1 MNKRKFEY
9 FLFANRFVLLTCM
22 IINIILSFVASETAN
37 PVSHAIV
44 LATSIIGVPASLI
57 FTFCDG
63 LGLGRQHA
71 AN

>member
-1 MNKRKFEY
+1 
-9 FLFANRFVLLTCM
+9 M
-22 IINIILSFVASETAN
+22 IINIILPFVASETAN
-37 PVSHAIV
+37 PVSHAIA

-63 LGLGRQHA
+63 LGLGRQYS